1 MERELRPQRS
11 VPGSGLSASLPLCS
25 ATCWSKW
32 KGQRPSLYYKEPS
45 IHGPSQTLEG
55 TPVRASLRKLLT
67 WTPPAGS
74 RGYIIPAR
82 SQGGGHSGGQG
93 RGVPRGGHP
102 SGIPHSCVNGR
113 TMVTA
118 SGGRQRRPAAFCVSL
133 DLPPTHSSSELYFY
147 SEGLC
152 IYYI

>member
-1 MERELRPQRS
+1 MERTATFPLLQRAQHTRTIPD
-11 VPGSGLSASLPLCS
+11 PGRHTGESQLAEAS
-25 ATCWSKW
+25 
-32 KGQRPSLYYKEPS
+32 
-45 IHGPSQTLEG
+45 H
-55 TPVRASLRKLLT
+55 VD
-67 WTPPAGS
+67 PPAGS

-82 SQGGGHSGGQG
+82 SQGGGRSEGQG
-93 RGVPRGGHP
+93 RGVPGGGHP

>member
-1 MERELRPQRS
+1 MERELWPQRS

-67 WTPPAGS
+67 WTPRQAAEAPSFLPGVGVGVILGA
-74 RGYIIPAR
+74 RGEEFP
-82 SQGGGHSGGQG
+82 G
-93 RGVPRGGHP
+93 GGHP